1 MVEGGGDPMGVTK
14 MRVWIGERFLH
25 YKKGK
30 VVQLTLG
37 RYRKIRKACSSGAQA
52 RWRLVKIT

>member
-1 MVEGGGDPMGVTK
+1 MVEDGGDPMGVTK

-37 RYRKIRKACSSGAQA
+37 RYRKIRKACSSGA